1 MEVFRS
7 IITVNLNTAID
18 RVLEVPGLALGAHL
32 AGRRLSR
39 YPAGKGI
46 NVTRA
51 LATLG
56 RASVATGFVGEGELQ
71 AFEEFLDETSHR
83 KAVCQLLSVRGRT
96 RENITLIDPEAHT
109 DIHVREEGYEVTRRD
124 LVRMRS
130 KIGLLARPGTLV
142 IFSGSIP
149 QGMTAEDMRPL
160 IHAASV
166 GGAALA
172 LDLGGELAR
181 QTIEELTAP
190 ASASPPQGSWLI
202 KPNAQE
208 LVEMLGVPA
217 TNDRHKLLD
226 LVRGLLDRVTWV
238 ALTLGAE
245 GAMLISRQGA
255 WSGRLPIPA
264 EAGGTAL
271 HTVGCGDSM
280 LAGLVDAAAD
290 GSEPADMLRHGLAC
304 ATANTLVPGAAT
316 FDPDQVRKF
325 EPLAQIEKLS

>member
-32 AGRRLSR
+32 AGKRLSR

-56 RASVATGFVGEGELQ
+56 RASVATGFVGEAELQ
-71 AFEEFLDETSHR
+71 DFEEFLDETSHR
-83 KAVCQLLSVRGRT
+83 KAICQLLSVRGRT
-96 RENITLIDPEAHT
+96 RENITLIDPQAHT
-109 DIHVREEGYEVTRRD
+109 DIHVREEGFEVTRRD

-149 QGMTAEDMRPL
+149 QGMTAEDLRPL
-160 IHAASV
+160 IHAASA

-181 QTIEELTAP
+181 ETVKELSAP
-190 ASASPPQGSWLI
+190 TSASPPQGSWMI

-217 TNDRHKLLD
+217 TNDRQQLLG
-226 LVRGLLDRVTWV
+226 LAEKLLDRVTWV

-245 GAMLISRQGA
+245 GAMLIGREGV
-255 WSGRLPIPA
+255 WSGRLSIPA
-264 EAGGTAL
+264 EDGEAAL
-271 HTVGCGDSM
+271 HTVGCGDCM
-280 LAGLVDAAAD
+280 LAGLVDAASTGA
-290 GSEPADMLRHGLAC
+290 EPADMLRRGLAC
-304 ATANTLVPGAAT
+304 ATANTLLPGAAT
-316 FDPDQVRKF
+316 FDLNQVQKL
-325 EPLAQIEKLS
+325 EPLAQIEKLR